1 MNYPREKVKNIIGY
15 SKGRGYTPFEPPIV
29 NHEWNAVEINGKW
42 CLIDTT
48 WDANVDTEYYLCTP
62 PKCFVRDH
70 LPDSDDSLQF
80 LDKPLTVDKFHAL
93 IDNSKAFCRYDVEAI
108 EDKAIQN
115 ICGEGKFILKCN
127 YESED
132 NSDMHFLVFP
142 NKEKAPEYFI
152 YRYEDRFEV
161 LLSINEQGVYD
172 IHLSMNGYGMGE
184 ITFNCDKEPTT
195 KKYYPSISPRYS
207 YSDTQLL
214 SPIQRDLIQGQRYN
228 FELTSTDY
236 EEIKIKI
243 GDEEILMTKAGNKF
257 KEDNVYIHSDS
268 IKIYGEKN
276 DLLVTFKGTGTAVDF
291 PKVYSIISG
300 FKIRL
305 IQPSTGTLKKGN
317 TYEFIIRNDSDG
329 EPYIYLETRIEME
342 KSGNIYKKT
351 LKIESSTT
359 ATKLQ
364 IGYKNLEPLYTTT
377 LYEYTLA

>member
-1 MNYPREKVKNIIGY
+1 
-15 SKGRGYTPFEPPIV
+15 
-29 NHEWNAVEINGKW
+29 
-42 CLIDTT
+42 
-48 WDANVDTEYYLCTP
+48 
-62 PKCFVRDH
+62 
-70 LPDSDDSLQF
+70 
-80 LDKPLTVDKFHAL
+80 
-93 IDNSKAFCRYDVEAI
+93 
-108 EDKAIQN
+108 
-115 ICGEGKFILKCN
+115 
-127 YESED
+127 
-132 NSDMHFLVFP
+132 
-142 NKEKAPEYFI
+142 
-152 YRYEDRFEV
+152 
-161 LLSINEQGVYD
+161 
-172 IHLSMNGYGMGE
+172 MNGFGMGE

-195 KKYYPSISPRYS
+195 KKYYPSLSFLYS
-207 YSDTQLL
+207 FSDKKLL

-268 IKIYGEKN
+268 IKIYGKNN

-291 PKVYSIISG
+291 PKIYLAASD

-364 IGYKNLEPLYTTT
+364 IGYKNLEPLYTTN
-377 LYEYTLA
+377 LFEYTLA